1 MTETVLAYRKPG
13 ADQAEAEKIANAAAD
28 ALARR
33 LVSDGFWIDRE
44 HRSYAYAFPDD
55 VTHQQGKTGTARCPR
70 PGRPGRQVKKTNS
83 AGCTG
88 SRSRTDNAA
97 HSGSAKATRT
107 AVRACSSNSSAPGRL
122 SRNG

>member
-44 HRSYAYAFPDD
+44 HRSYAYAFPDH
-55 VTHQQGKTGTARCPR
+55 VTHQQGKQALLAALDRAAPVG
-70 PGRPGRQVKKTNS
+70 KSTNKL
-83 AGCTG
+83 GWL
-88 SRSRTDNAA
+88 RWLEVQD
-97 HSGSAKATRT
+97 
-107 AVRACSSNSSAPGRL
+107 
-122 SRNG
+122 